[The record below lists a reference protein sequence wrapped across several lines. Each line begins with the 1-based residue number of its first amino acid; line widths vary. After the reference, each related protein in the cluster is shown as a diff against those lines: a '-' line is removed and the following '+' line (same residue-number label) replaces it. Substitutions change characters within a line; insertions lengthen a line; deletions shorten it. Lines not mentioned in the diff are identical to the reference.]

1 MLADTVKDENASAS
15 MTLARMQG
23 LAAMGAG
30 RLAIRTIAC
39 NDVDLLC
46 RSGLRLGIALLRAG
60 GTSAGQRV
68 MQENLYK
75 VLMSMGTDPASA
87 AAIDGTHEGFLG
99 TIRNR
104 LRLGIKEITDR
115 KIYLATQSERRLVL
129 AETDNVSRATLA
141 SMIAENN
148 KEFPTRAFVLDV
160 LELLQALVEG
170 HNESFQNYLRDQPD
184 RVYDIDIISE
194 VVGLAQAIEPELD
207 AQNIDQLH
215 ACISFLTEAVQGESS
230 RENARL
236 LLYTKLLIVADRL
249 LTKFPFDS
257 EVTIEAITALRSQVL
272 ALLHAL
278 LEGNDA
284 SMVERMCYLLDVNAL
299 AEVAYE
305 WYAPGASAVAGG
317 DNMQPCER
325 RLTVSRLSVSRLSV
339 GRLSLTS
346 GGMRRSMVASGSHD
360 DDPIAEAKRGNARQ
374 VYMLLWQLLDPSVYP
389 KVPNRRVAYSFLEDK
404 VLHE

>member
-115 KIYLATQSERRLVL
+115 KIYLATQSERQLVL

-141 SMIAENN
+141 
-148 KEFPTRAFVLDV
+148 
-160 LELLQALVEG
+160 
-170 HNESFQNYLRDQPD
+170 
-184 RVYDIDIISE
+184 
-194 VVGLAQAIEPELD
+194 
-207 AQNIDQLH
+207 
-215 ACISFLTEAVQGESS
+215 
-230 RENARL
+230 
-236 LLYTKLLIVADRL
+236 
-249 LTKFPFDS
+249 
-257 EVTIEAITALRSQVL
+257 
-272 ALLHAL
+272 
-278 LEGNDA
+278 
-284 SMVERMCYLLDVNAL
+284 
-299 AEVAYE
+299 
-305 WYAPGASAVAGG
+305 
-317 DNMQPCER
+317 
-325 RLTVSRLSVSRLSV
+325 
-339 GRLSLTS
+339 
-346 GGMRRSMVASGSHD
+346 
-360 DDPIAEAKRGNARQ
+360 
-374 VYMLLWQLLDPSVYP
+374 
-389 KVPNRRVAYSFLEDK
+389 
-404 VLHE
+404 